1 MNIFLSLTSI
11 LRGSLI
17 WPSTAKRSSSS
28 AGKSELIRNI
38 RHAIDNNIGIFFEIL
53 NETEDNLEKF
63 FLKEKEEYRRK
74 LFLFWNLIGAYES
87 VIAPTDEPLFADFYE
102 AFYSGVDFL
111 EYEIEK
117 SYNIFGREFYS
128 VMLKVKIGDNLIK
141 KEW

>member
-1 MNIFLSLTSI
+1 M
-11 LRGSLI
+11 
-17 WPSTAKRSSSS
+17 
-28 AGKSELIRNI
+28 
-38 RHAIDNNIGIFFEIL
+38 
-53 NETEDNLEKF
+53 
-63 FLKEKEEYRRK
+63 
-74 LFLFWNLIGAYES
+74 IGAYES

-111 EYEIEK
+111 EYEIEN